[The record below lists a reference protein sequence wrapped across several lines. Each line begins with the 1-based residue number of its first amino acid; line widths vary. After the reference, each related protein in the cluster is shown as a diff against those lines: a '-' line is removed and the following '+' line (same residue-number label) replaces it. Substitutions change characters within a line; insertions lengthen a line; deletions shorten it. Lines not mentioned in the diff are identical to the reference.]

1 MKYTGNK
8 LNEISFPLG
17 GIGSG
22 SIGLAGNGS
31 LVDWEIYNIPNKN
44 STNYYTHFALRAFDG
59 DQIVDARVLKGRE
72 RRDFCGKHA
81 RNFGSGIYTDT
92 LEGFPHFEECTFEGE
107 FPIANIDFAD
117 SHFPARVR
125 LTAFNPF
132 IPLDDFNSSL
142 PAAFFEI
149 TIENTSDKP
158 LKYETAFSVANP
170 FYRSVNTKQNGGV
183 LLTGKEK
190 TCNNLCALTDSK
202 DVKITAQWYRGWRN
216 NMYRDNV
223 RTFWN
228 EFSGGAP
235 ISERDYGNDGGND
248 VCTIGAALELSSGEK
263 KSVRFVLSW
272 YIPEYRNYWFK
283 CLYENGQDK
292 TWNNY
297 YATKFDSSLDVA
309 RYCLENYSE
318 LYKKTDRFREI
329 LYRSSLDDCFKE
341 AIASGISVL
350 KTAVVLR
357 LEDGSFYGWEGIHEH
372 HGSCDGTC
380 QHVWNYAYALCYL
393 FPSLERSIRD
403 MWKSYGT
410 LDSGETVMRIA
421 LPLGRPEFVNLFTG
435 DGKKGNPCADGHF
448 GEIIKSYREW
458 KISGDDEWLKERW
471 EHLKRVLSFAW
482 SDENT
487 CRWDEDCSG
496 VLKGAQHHTLDIEMF
511 GANGWLQGFY
521 MCAIRAM
528 ADMAQYLGDT
538 EEKALCDRL
547 FENGYKYTAE
557 KLFNGRWFVQEF
569 DLFSDYVY
577 DKYNCRTIFENAETG
592 QVKHQ
597 LGHGC
602 FIDQLCGQWHALLC
616 GCGDV
621 FDIEQIKSTL
631 LSIYDNN
638 FHASMKDM
646 ANPWRIFA
654 AEDEGGTLMCSY
666 PEGVFKPSNPIP
678 YGEEVMT
685 GFEYAFAGLL
695 IAYGFYDKAVTVVK
709 AVRDRYDGERRN
721 PWNDLECGN
730 NYSRSMASFAFL
742 PLLTGFVADL
752 PRGKIVLSPKV
763 ECRPLR
769 TLVSVDSGWGELEIS
784 DKAVSIALEDGD
796 LSLEVVE
803 MPMARSCVGV
813 SVDGL
818 DVPFRIVGDEVRFE
832 RRKIEKCITV
842 SFK

>member
-44 STNYYTHFALRAFDG
+44 STNCFTHFALRAFDG
-59 DQIVDARVLKGRE
+59 EEIVDARVLKGRE
-72 RRDFCGKHA
+72 RRDFCGKYA
-81 RNFGSGIYTDT
+81 RNFGRGIYTDT
-92 LEGFPHFEECTFEGE
+92 LEGFPHFDECTFEGE

-117 SHFPARVR
+117 SNFPAKVR

-132 IPLDDFNSSL
+132 IPRDDFNSSL
-142 PAAFFEI
+142 PSAFFEI
-149 TIENTSDKP
+149 TVENTSDKT
-158 LKYETAFSVANP
+158 LKYEAAFSVANP
-170 FYRSVNTKQNGGV
+170 FSRSVNTKQNGGV
-183 LLTGKEK
+183 LLSNGEK
-190 TCNNLCALTDSK
+190 TSDNLCVLTDSE
-202 DVKITAQWYRGWRN
+202 DARITTQWYRGWRN
-216 NMYRDNV
+216 NFYRDNI

-235 ISERDYGNDGGND
+235 ISERDYGNEGSFD
-248 VCTIGAALELSSGEK
+248 VCTVGTAFELSSGER

-272 YIPEYRNYWFK
+272 YIPDCHCYWFR
-283 CLYENGQDK
+283 CLDENGNDK
-292 TWNNY
+292 LWKNY
-297 YATKFDSSLDVA
+297 YATRFASSLEVA
-309 RYCLENYSE
+309 RCCLDNYSE

-329 LYRSSLDDCFKE
+329 LYRATIDDCFKE

-410 LDSGETVMRIA
+410 LECGETVMRIA
-421 LPLGRPEFVNLFTG
+421 IPLGRPEFVNLFTG

-458 KISGDDEWLKERW
+458 KISGDDEWLKGHW
-471 EHLKRVLSFAW
+471 EHLKRVLAFAW
-482 SDENT
+482 SKENT
-487 CRWDEDCSG
+487 CCWDTDCTG
-496 VLKGAQHHTLDIEMF
+496 VLTGSQHHTLDVEMF

-521 MCAIRAM
+521 MCAVRAM

-547 FENGYKYTAE
+547 FDNGFKYTKE
-557 KLFNGRWFVQEF
+557 HLFNGRWFVQEF
-569 DLFSDYVY
+569 DLFSKEVY
-577 DKYNCRTIFENAETG
+577 DKYNCREIFENTETG
-592 QVKHQ
+592 QVMHQ
-597 LGHGC
+597 LGEGC

-621 FDIEQIKSTL
+621 FDEKQIKSAL
-631 LSIYDNN
+631 LSIYENN
-638 FHASMKDM
+638 FRTSMKDF

-654 AEDEGGTLMCSY
+654 AKDEGGTVMCSY

-685 GFEYAFAGLL
+685 GFEYSFAGLL
-695 IAYGFYDKAVTVVK
+695 IAYGFYDKALEVVK

-742 PLLTGFVADL
+742 PLLTGFVADM
-752 PRGKIVLSPKV
+752 PRGKISISQKV
-763 ECRPLR
+763 EKRPLR
-769 TLVSVDSGWGELEIS
+769 TLVSVGSGWGELEIS
-784 DKAVSIALEDGD
+784 QNAVSITLEDGA
-796 LSLEVVE
+796 LSLCALE
-803 MPMARSCVGV
+803 MPTAKSATSLSIDARA
-813 SVDGL
+813 
-818 DVPFRIVGDEVRFE
+818 VPFEIVGDEVRFE
-832 RRKIEKCITV
+832 RTEICKNITV
-842 SFK
+842 SFE

>member
-1 MKYTGNK
+1 MKYTGSK
-8 LNEISFPLG
+8 LNEISFPIG

-44 STNYYTHFALRAFDG
+44 SSNCFTHFALRAFDG
-59 DQIVDARVLKGRE
+59 EKVVDARVLKGRE

-81 RNFGSGIYTDT
+81 RNFGQGIYTDT

-107 FPIANIDFAD
+107 FPIANVDFAD
-117 SHFPARVR
+117 SHFPAEVR

-132 IPLDDFNSSL
+132 IPRDDFNSSL

-149 TIENTSDKP
+149 TVENTSDKT

-170 FYRSVNTKQNGGV
+170 FKRTVNTKQNGGV
-183 LLTGKEK
+183 LLSNGE
-190 TCNNLCALTDSK
+190 NPSDNLCVLTDSE
-202 DVKITAQWYRGWRN
+202 DARITTQWYRGWRN
-216 NMYRDNV
+216 NFYKDNI

-228 EFSGGAP
+228 EFSSGAP
-235 ISERDYGNDGGND
+235 IPERDYGNEGERD
-248 VCTIGAALELSSGEK
+248 VCTVGVAFELSAGER

-272 YIPEYRNYWFK
+272 YIPECRNYWFR
-283 CLYENGQDK
+283 CLDENGNDK
-292 TWNNY
+292 TWKNY
-297 YATKFDSSLDVA
+297 YATKFASSLEVA
-309 RYCLENYSE
+309 SYCLDNYSV
-318 LYKKTDRFREI
+318 LYQKSDKFREI
-329 LYRSSLDDCFKE
+329 LYRSTIDDCFKE

-393 FPSLERSIRD
+393 FPSLERSIRN
-403 MWKSYGT
+403 MWKEYGT
-410 LDSGETVMRIA
+410 LECGETVMRIA
-421 LPLGRPEFVNLFTG
+421 LPLGRPEFVNLFTD

-458 KISGDDEWLKERW
+458 KISGDDEWLKGHW

-487 CRWDEDCSG
+487 CRWDEGCTG
-496 VLKGAQHHTLDIEMF
+496 VLTGSQHHTLDVEMF

-521 MCAIRAM
+521 MCAVRAM
-528 ADMAQYLGDT
+528 ADMAQYLGDS

-547 FENGYKYTAE
+547 FDNGYKYTRE
-557 KLFNGRWFVQEF
+557 HLFNGRWFVQEF
-569 DLFSDYVY
+569 DLFSSEVY
-577 DKYNCRTIFENAETG
+577 DKYNCREIFENTETG

-597 LGHGC
+597 LGDGC

-621 FDIEQIKSTL
+621 FDIEQIKSAL
-631 LSIYDNN
+631 ISIYENN
-638 FHASMKDM
+638 FRTSMKNF

-654 AEDEGGTLMCSY
+654 AEDEGGTVMCSY

-685 GFEYAFAGLL
+685 GFEYSFAGLL
-695 IAYGFYDKAVTVVK
+695 TAYGFYDKALEVVK
-709 AVRDRYDGERRN
+709 TVRDRYDGERRN

-742 PLLTGFVADL
+742 PLLTGFVADM
-752 PRGKIVLSPKV
+752 PRGKISISPKV
-763 ECRPLR
+763 KKRPLR
-769 TLVSVDSGWGELEIS
+769 TLVSVGSGWGELEIS
-784 DKAVSIALEDGD
+784 ENAVSITLEDGV
-796 LSLEVVE
+796 LSLCAFEL
-803 MPMARSCVGV
+803 PMAKSAASV
-813 SVDGL
+813 SIDGKA
-818 DVPFRIVGDEVRFE
+818 VPFETVGDEVRFNRTE
-832 RRKIEKCITV
+832 IGKNITV
-842 SFK
+842 SFE